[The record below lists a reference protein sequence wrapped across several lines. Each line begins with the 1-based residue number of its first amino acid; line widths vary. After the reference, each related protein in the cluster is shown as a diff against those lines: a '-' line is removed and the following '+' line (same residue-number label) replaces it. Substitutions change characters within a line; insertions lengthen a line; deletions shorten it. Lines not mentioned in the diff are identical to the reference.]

1 MPPLSTNVIDDDDTS
16 SYAISELNSDQFTH
30 FGGDNDASSDS
41 IPTVITPES
50 SRKRRK
56 LATSTWELARDPLPH
71 EAIRDGKN
79 RIWYCLM
86 CEWNSASLTSVRA
99 HLAKKHGIEI
109 KAGEIW
115 AKWLREE
122 CLSNILN
129 SLQVSRQVEREAQE
143 ERILRA
149 AINHNTSNEALVQL
163 ITTQNLPYNAVTWP
177 KLHALLMTVNYTAE
191 EVVINAK
198 LIVPKLIE
206 QSYIVHRDIL
216 KLKLQSSLSKIHISI
231 DI

>member
-1 MPPLSTNVIDDDDTS
+1 
-16 SYAISELNSDQFTH
+16 
-30 FGGDNDASSDS
+30 
-41 IPTVITPES
+41 
-50 SRKRRK
+50 
-56 LATSTWELARDPLPH
+56 
-71 EAIRDGKN
+71 
-79 RIWYCLM
+79 
-86 CEWNSASLTSVRA
+86 
-99 HLAKKHGIEI
+99 
-109 KAGEIW
+109 
-115 AKWLREE
+115 LREE

-231 DI
+231 DMWTLPNHRSF